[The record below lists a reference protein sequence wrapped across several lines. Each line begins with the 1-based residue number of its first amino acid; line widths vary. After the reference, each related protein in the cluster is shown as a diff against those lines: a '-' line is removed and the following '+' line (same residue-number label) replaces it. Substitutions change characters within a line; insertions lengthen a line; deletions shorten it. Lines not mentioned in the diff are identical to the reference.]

1 MMSQSQKNKR
11 VIPRWLMPLGVV
23 ALIALTAFLLWR
35 IFAPQQAATLLGG
48 NAASETLRTAQINT
62 IDAVEAVDATGKL
75 QAIQDT
81 EVFWRTTGTVSEIS
95 VQVGQTVHA
104 GDILMTVNIRTVPNN
119 IILAQADLIN
129 AQNKL
134 NDLQNPSNLQV
145 AEAWKAVVDAREELR
160 QAERDQKTTLNPP
173 LSYYDEEIVNAE
185 SALTEAQQNT
195 ELTDIGDAETNLRR
209 AQEAEQYNRELLG
222 AVENAYN
229 SYCQGIT
236 NDADVTPTP
245 NYCSPTESRV
255 YKNYTLAQ
263 AQQQYQDSVNDVRE
277 AELRLQQAQN
287 GNSQAVATAEANLS
301 DAQQARQDAVRGPLP
316 REVDAAQ
323 SRVDVAKARLAEA
336 EEKYAELTG
345 EPPSDDVRALQA
357 QIDAALNTL
366 DSLNITA
373 PFEGE
378 ILDVNY
384 QVGDTVQQNIAAVR
398 LARTGQLVID
408 VNVDEAEVA
417 RMQVGQLATVTFD
430 ALPGKEV
437 TGKVERIDR
446 FGQEQQGIVRYTVRL
461 TLDQADET
469 LLIGMTANVEIRTNT
484 LQDALFVPLDAIQL
498 DDQGEYVM
506 VQDAANPQGR
516 RVNVTTGLIQ
526 DDGVVVA
533 SDELKKGDTVI
544 LFDAVPTSNGSPF
557 GG

>member
-1 MMSQSQKNKR
+1 MTQSKNNKR
-11 VIPRWLMPLGVV
+11 VIPRWLMPLGIT
-23 ALIALTAFLLWR
+23 ALVALTAFLLWR
-35 IFAPQQAATLLGG
+35 IFSPQQAANLLGG
-48 NAASETLRTAQINT
+48 NAEQQTVRTAQINT
-62 IDAVEAVDATGKL
+62 IDAVEAVEATGKL

-81 EVFWRTTGTVSEIS
+81 EVFWRTTGTVSEVA
-95 VQVGQTVHA
+95 VQVGQQVHA

-119 IILAQADLIN
+119 IILAQADLVT

-134 NDLQNPSNLQV
+134 NDLRDPSNLQI

-160 QAERDQKTTLNPP
+160 VAERDQKTTLNPP

-185 SALTEAQQNT
+185 SALTEAQQNS

-222 AVENAYN
+222 AVQTAYN
-229 SYCQGIT
+229 SYCLGIT
-236 NDADVTPTP
+236 GADVTPTP

-277 AELRLQQAQN
+277 AELRLQQAQAN
-287 GNSQAVATAEANLS
+287 NNQAISTAQANLG

-345 EPPSDDVRALQA
+345 EPPADDVLALQA

-378 ILDVNY
+378 VLDVNY

-417 RMQVGQLATVTFD
+417 RVKIGQPATVTFD

-437 TGKVERIDR
+437 TGKVEQIDR
-446 FGQEQQGIVRYTVRL
+446 FGQEQQGIVRYSVRIA
-461 TLDQADET
+461 LDQVDEI

-484 LQDALFVPLDAIQL
+484 LQGALFAPLDAIQL

-506 VQDAANPQGR
+506 IQDAANPQGR

-526 DDGVVVA
+526 DDGVVVV

-544 LFDAVPTSNGSPF
+544 LFDAVPTNSGSPF